1 MKRLIA
7 TLSVMGMFLTTT
19 ALADDADDVKAA
31 AHQYY
36 VALNAG
42 DADAYGQLNAAES
55 SIFAAGGGLLSR
67 HLSLAARKH
76 SFQAT
81 VDGGLKRNYNQHKH
95 SQLRCYGNM
104 FDIETSYTTDCYTL
118 P

>member
-1 MKRLIA
+1 MLQSEKFKIGNHRSD
-7 TLSVMGMFLTTT
+7 TCEVRKEEDNNN
-19 ALADDADDVKAA
+19 DDADDVKAA
-31 AHQYY
+31 AYQYY

-67 HLSLAARKH
+67 HLSLEARKQ

-81 VDGGLKRNYNQHKH
+81 VEGGLKRHYNQP
-95 SQLRCYGNM
+95 SMPR
-104 FDIETSYTTDCYTL
+104 
-118 P
+118 